1 MGERRKFSMKIFP
14 RTIFPMTDHEEIA
27 SNCGWRGANNPCG
40 GWPRALSH
48 PTTGSVF
55 MRIAERVASL
65 RFQEAIFQKLTREN
79 FGSVGFWSNILG
91 LFTRK
96 NIVDNRYRRGG
107 EKKSVHNLQV
117 FRGWMTFSFWLLS
130 PRSFHQ
136 CPVSCEKIFAPEP
149 FVKY

>member
-55 MRIAERVASL
+55 MRIAERVASPFPGSNFPKAHQREFWL
-65 RFQEAIFQKLTREN
+65 CRFLEQYFRPLHSEK
-79 FGSVGFWSNILG
+79 
-91 LFTRK
+91 
-96 NIVDNRYRRGG
+96 YRRQSISSRRR
-107 EKKSVHNLQV
+107 EKKRSQLASFPWVEDVFVLASFAAKFPSVSRV
-117 FRGWMTFSFWLLS
+117 
-130 PRSFHQ
+130 
-136 CPVSCEKIFAPEP
+136 V
-149 FVKY
+149 